1 MARLSSSFTIPE
13 KDFAELT
20 KRLNSRNAP
29 RKDYERA
36 FIVIESSKGRQPTA
50 IAKDLLT
57 YPNKIIEWRNAYLND
72 GIPGLEDKPKSGRTV
87 SYGPDFRDSILKK
100 ISEPPPVGFGRWDA
114 PLLAKDLNCSVDAIW
129 RLLKKEGIHL
139 NRQRTWCISTDKDFA
154 VKAADIVGLYLN
166 PPVNA
171 LVVCVDEKPSIQAL
185 GRKTGYIQTG
195 NGKVVRRMKSTYKRN
210 GTLNLFAALEV
221 ASGVV
226 VAKATETKTR
236 EDFLIYMD
244 ELIIEYGSE
253 VELHVILDNY
263 CTHKKNE
270 TWLAR
275 NKNVTFHYTP
285 TSASWLNL
293 IEVWFGIFTRKSLN
307 GASFESTKKLEE
319 HIMAYV
325 EASNSQPTPF
335 VWKKREVKG
344 SQLKN
349 NIVNLRN

>member
-1 MARLSSSFTIPE
+1 MARQSSSFTIPE
-13 KDFAELT
+13 KDLAELT

-36 FIVIESSKGRQPTA
+36 FIVIESSKGRQPSD

-57 YPNKIIEWRNAYLND
+57 YPNKIIEWRNAYLSD
-72 GIPGLEDKPKSGRTV
+72 GISGLEDKPKSGRTA
-87 SYGPDFRDSILKK
+87 SYGIEFRDNVLKK
-100 ISEPPPVGFGRWDA
+100 ISEPPPAGYGRWDA
-114 PLLAKDLNCSVDAIW
+114 PLLAKHLESSVDAIW

-139 NRQRTWCISTDKDFA
+139 NRQRTWCISTDKDFTS
-154 VKAADIVGLYLN
+154 KAADIVGLYLN

-171 LVVCVDEKPSIQAL
+171 IVICVDEKPSIQAL
-185 GRKTGYIQTG
+185 ERKTGYIETS
-195 NGKVVRRMKSTYKRN
+195 NGKVVRGIKSTYKRN

-221 ASGVV
+221 ATGLV
-226 VAKATETKTR
+226 VAKTTETKTR
-236 EDFLIYMD
+236 EDFLLYMD
-244 ELIIEYGSE
+244 ELVAEYGSK

-263 CTHKKNE
+263 CTHKKNDI
-270 TWLAR
+270 WLSK
-275 NKNVTFHYTP
+275 NENVTFHYTP

-293 IEVWFGIFTRKSLN
+293 VEVWFGIFTRKSLN
-307 GASFESTKKLEE
+307 GASFESTKKLQE
-319 HIMAYV
+319 HIEAYV

-335 VWKKREVKG
+335 VWKKREVRG

>member
-1 MARLSSSFTIPE
+1 MARQSSSFTIPE
-13 KDFAELT
+13 KDLTELT

-36 FIVIESSKGRQPTA
+36 FIVIESSKGRQPSD

-57 YPNKIIEWRNAYLND
+57 YSNKIIEWRNAYLSD
-72 GIPGLEDKPKSGRTV
+72 GISGLEDKPKSGRTA
-87 SYGPDFRDSILKK
+87 SYGIEFRDNVLKK
-100 ISEPPPVGFGRWDA
+100 ISVPPPAGYGRWDA
-114 PLLAKDLNCSVDAIW
+114 PLLAKHLESSVDAIW

-139 NRQRTWCISTDKDFA
+139 NRQRTWCISTDKDFTS
-154 VKAADIVGLYLN
+154 KAADIVGLYLN

-171 LVVCVDEKPSIQAL
+171 IVICVDEKPSIQAL
-185 GRKTGYIQTG
+185 ERKTGYIETS
-195 NGKVVRRMKSTYKRN
+195 NGKVVRGIKSTYKRN

-221 ASGVV
+221 ATGLV
-226 VAKATETKTR
+226 VAKTTETKTR
-236 EDFLIYMD
+236 EDFLLYMD
-244 ELIIEYGSE
+244 ELVAEYGSK

-263 CTHKKNE
+263 CTHKKNDI
-270 TWLAR
+270 WLSK
-275 NKNVTFHYTP
+275 NENVTFHYTP

-293 IEVWFGIFTRKSLN
+293 VEVWFGIFTRKSLN
-307 GASFESTKKLEE
+307 GASFESTKKLQE
-319 HIMAYV
+319 HIEAYV

-335 VWKKREVKG
+335 VWKKREVRG